1 MALSSAAAKMKRSGE
16 DPPIKRSRGI
26 KVKKAAP
33 NPEPRRSVTPA
44 IESKLAQNDP
54 DPPQKQ
60 SRGVKV
66 KDKIASER
74 ASHTPSP
81 VIKQEIKAE
90 HTGVPTIKLENIKIK
105 QENRGESSSDQA
117 KKDAAIKSE
126 YSTRGGTPPVK
137 PSKYIPL
144 PEKPR
149 PKEGELQP
157 VRMRTVHEITAIRR
171 EIGKALE
178 REFSGL
184 NKLMKY
190 APKLSGE
197 AQAELERDTALKYAE
212 DRVAKGIH
220 ISCEFHEFEG
230 YVAPVSRKDNSDHE
244 ADKAERFD
252 KQLASMMNVYE
263 QDEPRITGPRASA
276 QQKQATPRK
285 SMPGQAAELFQGKK
299 PVNKSGSF
307 DREASRA
314 MTPDW
319 RDRSVTG
326 TSASYTPQPEQEA
339 VACWEL
345 GLDTAPS
352 PVEWVWKQ
360 SGGWSKL
367 LATPM
372 TKVEAGGKR
381 KLESIEEIEER
392 SSPRAKKTKLV

>member
-1 MALSSAAAKMKRSGE
+1 MALPSAAAKQKKSGA

-26 KVKKAAP
+26 KVKKAVP
-33 NPEPRRSVTPA
+33 TPEPGRSVTPA
-44 IESKLAQNDP
+44 IESKLAQHDP

-66 KDKIASER
+66 KDKIASEGG
-74 ASHTPSP
+74 SHSPSP
-81 VIKQEIKAE
+81 AIKQEIKAE
-90 HTGVPTIKLENIKIK
+90 HPLVPTVKLEDIKIK
-105 QENRGESSSDQA
+105 KENNDEDLLQRA
-117 KKDAAIKSE
+117 KTVATIKSE
-126 YSTRGGTPPVK
+126 YPTRGGTPPVK
-137 PSKYIPL
+137 PSKQIPF

-149 PKEGELQP
+149 PKVEELQP

-220 ISCEFHEFEG
+220 ISCEFREFEG
-230 YVAPVSRKDNSDHE
+230 YVAPVSRKDNSEHE

-263 QDEPRITGPRASA
+263 QEKPRMPEPKVFA
-276 QQKQATPRK
+276 QQKLATPRK

-299 PVNKSGSF
+299 PVAKGGPV
-307 DREASRA
+307 DRDASRT

-345 GLDTAPS
+345 GFDTKSS
-352 PVEWVWKQ
+352 PAEWIWKQ
-360 SGGWSKL
+360 SGGWSEL
-367 LATPM
+367 VPTPM
-372 TKVEAGGKR
+372 IKVEAGGKR
-381 KLESIEEIEER
+381 KLESIEEIEEQG
-392 SSPRAKKTKLV
+392 SPRAKKMKLV